1 MFSWVKFT
9 AGRWVWSGS
18 GELLGG
24 LVKAIHHSVHG
35 RHGLYHVVEG
45 LVPEKIKLKQSMET
59 KRLAIEKCFEPD
71 CEHLKMNPIHF

>member
-45 LVPEKIKLKQSMET
+45 LVPEKSKIQT
-59 KRLAIEKCFEPD
+59 KHGDKAACNR
-71 CEHLKMNPIHF
+71 KML